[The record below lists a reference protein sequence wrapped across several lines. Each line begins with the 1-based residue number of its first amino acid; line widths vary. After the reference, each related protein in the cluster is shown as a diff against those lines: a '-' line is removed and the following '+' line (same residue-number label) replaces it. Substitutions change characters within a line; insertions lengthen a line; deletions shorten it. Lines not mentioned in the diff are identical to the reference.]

1 MNRCGAI
8 IPVVGFKLVKNS
20 VITIQCELKGHK
32 MKAERRTGGKVEEG
46 DSGTGGG
53 KQKEC
58 EVLKPQGK
66 A

>member
-1 MNRCGAI
+1 MNRYGAI
-8 IPVVGFKLVKNS
+8 IPVVGFELVKNS
-20 VITIQCELKGHK
+20 AITIQREFKGHK
-32 MKAERRTGGKVEEG
+32 MKAERTGGKVEEG